1 MSRASTPTEHASPKT
16 LTLVRGWRLP
26 STTWCHCGRL
36 DNGPE
41 FPDTGRKANLS
52 PGWKLSLN
60 PVNPAIRLFFT
71 VRSLS
76 GSCREQ
82 SDLWLWSVVNVS
94 RLKMLRTWWLLV
106 WTCLK
111 HISKCHGI
119 IMDYWNVHQRTLILM
134 FCCSGY
140 SIIWDIYVYDMY
152 QSSRKTM

>member
-1 MSRASTPTEHASPKT
+1 MSDIQSGPLQIERTDVQGLNSNRARFTKT

-26 STTWCHCGRL
+26 STTWCHCWRL

-71 VRSLS
+71 VRSLP

-106 WTCLK
+106 WNT
-111 HISKCHGI
+111 SKCHGI
-119 IMDYWNVHQRTLILM
+119 IGNVHWRSHPDVLLFKVSYET
-134 FCCSGY
+134 
-140 SIIWDIYVYDMY
+140 YV
-152 QSSRKTM
+152 SSRKTM